1 MTTQSTIALLDG
13 TDISALAEALND
25 LDHRERVA
33 LLPHFSRR
41 RQKRLFDAL
50 DGRHATMQD
59 MVPENKAPLQ
69 EVIHEGINTLVGFRM
84 FQKRF
89 CRPTDIPKHEG
100 FLWGYNHQ
108 TFSDFTGPGYF
119 VSHIVHDEFWID
131 YTKMP
136 LERPK
141 AWPKIIPN
149 EKKLGRFI
157 YSGTVDKMRKLSDHV
172 TIGRAYKGEKAL
184 PAWFVLI
191 RKP

>member
-1 MTTQSTIALLDG
+1 MTQSTIALLDG
-13 TDISALAEALND
+13 TDISTLAEALND
-25 LDHRERVA
+25 LDHPERVA

-50 DGRHATMQD
+50 DGRHATIED
-59 MVPENKAPLQ
+59 MVPQGKGPLQ

-89 CRPTDIPKHEG
+89 CRPTDSPQHDG
-100 FLWGYNHQ
+100 LLWGYNHQ

-119 VSHIVHDEFWID
+119 VSHKVGEEFWID

-136 LERPK
+136 TERPK
-141 AWPKIIPN
+141 SWPKIIAN